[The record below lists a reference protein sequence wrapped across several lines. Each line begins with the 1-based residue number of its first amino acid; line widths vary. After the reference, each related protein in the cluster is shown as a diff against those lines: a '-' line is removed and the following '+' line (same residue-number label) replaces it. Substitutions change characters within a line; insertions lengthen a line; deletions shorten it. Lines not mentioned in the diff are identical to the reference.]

1 MADGDAAP
9 RPHLRRIRPRVRAL
23 AGALLLAA
31 VGTIVLPGQA
41 AAQARCHDEVR
52 LVGGDSESEGDVEYC
67 RNNEWRYV
75 CDDNWDK
82 KDADV
87 ACRQAGYPRGA
98 YRARAGS
105 YYVSLVNVELWL
117 SELACNG
124 NESSLAECDR
134 PGDWGEHHCSPEHE
148 KAGAVCRADAF
159 PTGAPTITGS
169 AQVGRTLLAL
179 TGGISDADG
188 TRKAENG
195 VVEFIRD
202 PRSPDSGRNVD
213 HSFTYQWVQVR
224 GRSERDIPGATRR
237 GYTLT
242 QAEAHIKVK
251 VRVRFVDDDGNREEV
266 TSEAWP
272 AGRNYIGRVSA
283 EDRPQPPQRAAPG
296 YDIREIKRAGGSPGN
311 DDRVTRPHP
320 DPSGSLEVSIEGR
333 SGGRINGRPFALIF
347 DDYTSDRRDDKV
359 VLPGSA
365 SDRRIHWEVSGPAAA
380 MVTVGSEDRNGCAY
394 FRRKSGTFAVNTDPG
409 VSGTVTA
416 RKGDAGGDILHSDT
430 FRVRVRDS
438 VWSSTSPQDLAD
450 RCSDV
455 WLKAEA
461 FPGPEPDPLKPED
474 VDLPAA
480 KIRVLDRYWNAQQN
494 VTVHEGNVVRLRL
507 ELSKAVSFPVTVR
520 YAILGGGGH
529 GRGHRPN
536 PADDFEGLD
545 GYAGE
550 NRKVTFPAWQ
560 RLSDP
565 LEFRARNDGVWEPEE
580 TFTFMLTDPN
590 SSDFYRL
597 PGDGGDAEAEVT
609 IAKSRNPAPPH
620 KALRVSIH
628 QTDESTVVQGDP
640 VKFLLQVH
648 DPDPHDAVSL
658 AAVGGSVP
666 MRLVVVC
673 EKLDRDHNFFN
684 QNRAA
689 ECRDLT
695 LEGTRGRDTD
705 GGLSKEIAV
714 SGSRTISVGTEP
726 DTIHRDRT
734 QENFS
739 IRLRY
744 DGDHDGVVAPLG
756 VSGNWFTLGSIRKAG
771 HLGDPCDHV
780 AEDIVTGCAV
790 AATAATAAAQEEEQ
804 EQEAGPL
811 TAKFLDVPVSHDGA
825 GAFTLRLEFSAD
837 VEISPEDLRDH
848 ALSANG
854 GAVTGVSRVGGA
866 KDLFEVTVTP
876 AGDGAVSVQLLP
888 AFGGCEAE
896 GAVCTASGT
905 ALSSLLLT
913 RVRGPGPGLT
923 VADAEATEGEDAT
936 LDFVVTLSPAA
947 DGTVT
952 VAYETSDGTATAPA
966 DYTAASGTLTFDP
979 GETSKTVPVA
989 IVDDGVEDSGE
1000 TMKLT
1005 LSGATGAAID
1015 DREAIGTI
1023 LNTEPLTASFSDL
1036 PEAHD
1041 GSTAFTFELTFSE
1054 DVEGLSYAT
1063 LRDGGIEATGGTV
1076 TKARRH
1082 GSGTNRHW
1090 TIHVAPD
1097 GDGPVTVVLPET
1109 ADCADDGAVCAPD
1122 GRMLSNESRA
1132 TVQGPP
1138 AVPLTASFSD
1148 LPEAH
1153 DGSSAFTF
1161 TLTFSEDVEGL
1172 SYATLRDGAFD
1183 VAGGRVVK
1191 APRKVRGS
1199 NESWTIHVEPDGNGP
1214 VTVAL
1219 PETTDCADDGAV
1231 CTPDGRMLS
1240 NGSRATVPGPPG
1252 LSVAD
1257 AAANEADTDASLD
1270 FAVTLDRAASGTVTV
1285 AYETSDG
1292 TAAAPGDYA
1301 ETSGTLTFSAGEV
1314 AKTVSVPV
1322 HADHH
1327 DEGSETMTLTLS
1339 APTGGAYLKDAEATG
1354 TIANSGPVPQ
1364 AWLSRFG
1371 RTVAE
1376 QGVDAVRSRLSA
1388 DRTPGFRGSI
1398 AGEAL
1403 PDGTGTDGAGTET
1416 ADAAGGET
1424 GEGPL
1429 AIPEFTESE
1438 RLAFLALLAPATGGD
1453 GDDDGADSR
1462 SGTAEEAMLGTAFEI
1477 ARETDGGLSLG
1488 LWGRVA
1494 RSGFSGRQGDLDLDG
1509 DVTSAMLGTDWKRRD
1524 ALLGLMLFR
1533 SRGEG
1538 GYAGPAGE
1546 GRIEADLTGLVP
1558 WAGRRKDGTATLWG
1572 AAGTGR
1578 GGMTLAPEGQDPVEA
1593 GLGWSMAAAGA
1604 EGAPVTVA
1612 ALGEADLRWRADA
1625 LATRTTSDAVEGLAA
1640 SSAETV
1646 RLSLG
1651 LEAAW
1656 ERTLASGATLSP
1668 RLEFGL
1674 RHDGGDAETGFGIE
1688 AGGGVRYRDPGR
1700 GLSVSVDGRALAL
1713 HEDGDL
1719 RDWGMGVS
1727 LEWDPRPE
1735 TRLGP
1740 SVIATR
1746 GWGGAPSGGVAAL
1759 LDPEALPGDDGGAGG
1774 GSGSLGLEMAWG
1786 TDLSAWRHGAVGS
1799 AYGRVSGSPDAEE
1812 LRLGWRVAPDE
1823 GHDVGLDHDFWLE
1836 SRHGRGGRDRG
1847 RPELDEGEDG
1857 RAVLPGHRPRRGRG
1871 RRRGRVPPDAGM
1883 VGKEGRAPRAH
1894 VSGTVAPS
1902 ADGSAQ
1908 DAGGAHA
1915 GERRHGRWWIA
1926 RPDGW
1931 AEEGCYVHGLMHG
1944 EWVLR
1949 DPEGRIVARERWCLG
1964 RSAGP
1969 GPADGGD
1976 AACAVALPDA
1986 CRQESTP

>member
-1 MADGDAAP
+1 MHMFSGGIGVPAFRPAAGSGAGFGSRSWPGGASRFPAHTGSGFAIVGESPARVFPGRRAAIADAGAAP
-9 RPHLRRIRPRVRAL
+9 RPHLRRIRSRVRAL

-41 AAQARCHDEVR
+41 AAQERCHDEVR
-52 LVGGDSESEGDVEYC
+52 FVQGFSAVVSEGEGDVEYC

-98 YRARAGS
+98 YRARIGS
-105 YYVSLVNVELWL
+105 YYVNRADTEFWL

-134 PGDWGEHHCSPEHE
+134 PGDWGEHHCSREHE

-195 VVEFIRD
+195 VVEFVRGH
-202 PRSPDSGRNVD
+202 SPVSGRHVD

-224 GRSERDIPGATRR
+224 GGSERDIPGATRR

-251 VRVRFVDDDGNREEV
+251 VRVRFVDDDGNVEEL

-272 AGRNYIGRVSA
+272 QGRNYIARVSA

-296 YDIREIKRAGGSPGN
+296 YDIRHIKRAGGSPGN

-320 DPSGSLEVSIEGR
+320 DTSGSLITWIDGR
-333 SGGRINGRPFALIF
+333 SGGRISGSPFGLIF
-347 DDYTSDRRDDKV
+347 DDYTSNRKDDKL

-409 VSGTVTA
+409 VSGTITA

-430 FRVRVRDS
+430 FRVRVHDS
-438 VWSSTSPQDLAD
+438 AVGSSPQSLAG

-461 FPGPEPDPLKPED
+461 FPGPEPNPLRPQD
-474 VDLPAA
+474 VDLPTAA
-480 KIRVLDRYWNAQQN
+480 IRVLDRYWNAHQK
-494 VTVHEGNVVRLRL
+494 VTVHEGQVARLRL

-520 YAILGGGGH
+520 YAIFGTGGH
-529 GRGHRPN
+529 GRGYRPN
-536 PADDFEGLD
+536 PDEDFEGLD

-550 NRKVTFPAWQ
+550 NRTVTIPAGQ

-565 LEFRARNDGVWEPEE
+565 LEFRARADGVWEPDEA
-580 TFTFMLTDPN
+580 FAFVLGDPHEGH
-590 SSDFYRL
+590 FYRL
-597 PGDGGDAEAEVT
+597 RGDGGDAEAEVT
-609 IAKSRNPAPPH
+609 IAKSRSPAPRH

-640 VKFLLQVH
+640 VKFELRVH

-658 AAVGGSVP
+658 AAIGGSVP

-673 EKLDRDHNFFN
+673 EKEDTKHNFFN

-695 LEGTRGRDTD
+695 LEGTRGRSDD
-705 GGLSKEIAV
+705 GWLSKEIAV
-714 SGSRTISVGTEP
+714 TGSRTISVGTEP
-726 DTIHRDRT
+726 DTIHRNRT

-744 DGDHDGVVAPLG
+744 DGDHDGVIAPLG

-811 TAKFLDVPVSHDGA
+811 TAKFLDVPVSHDGSS
-825 GAFTLRLEFSAD
+825 AFTLRLEFSAD

-848 ALSANG
+848 VLSANG
-854 GAVTGVSRVGGA
+854 GTVTGVSRVDAA
-866 KDLFEVTVTP
+866 KDLFEVTVMPSGEGT
-876 AGDGAVSVQLLP
+876 VSVQLLP

-952 VAYETSDGTATAPA
+952 VAYETSDGDATAPE

-1000 TMKLT
+1000 TMRLT
-1005 LSGATGAAID
+1005 LSGATNAAID

-1041 GSTAFTFELTFSE
+1041 GSAAFTFELTFSE
-1054 DVEGLSYAT
+1054 DVEGLSYRT
-1063 LRDGGIEATGGTV
+1063 LKFGGFDVTGGTV
-1076 TKARRH
+1076 TRALRH
-1082 GSGTNRHW
+1082 PPGTNLHWTIHVEPDGDGPVTVVLPATTDCADVGAVCAPDGRMLSNESRATVEGPPAVPLTASFSELPAAHDGSSAFTFELTFSEDVGGLSFRTLKFGGFDVTGGTVTRALRHPPGTNRHW

-1097 GDGPVTVVLPET
+1097 GNGPVTVVLPAT
-1109 ADCADDGAVCAPD
+1109 TGCADDGAVCAPD

-1132 TVQGPP
+1132 TV
-1138 AVPLTASFSD
+1138 L
-1148 LPEAH
+1148 
-1153 DGSSAFTF
+1153 
-1161 TLTFSEDVEGL
+1161 
-1172 SYATLRDGAFD
+1172 
-1183 VAGGRVVK
+1183 
-1191 APRKVRGS
+1191 
-1199 NESWTIHVEPDGNGP
+1199 
-1214 VTVAL
+1214 
-1219 PETTDCADDGAV
+1219 
-1231 CTPDGRMLS
+1231 
-1240 NGSRATVPGPPG
+1240 GPPG

-1257 AAANEADTDASLD
+1257 AEANEADTDAALA
-1270 FAVTLDRAASGTVTV
+1270 FAVTLDREAAGTVTV

-1292 TAAAPGDYA
+1292 TAVAPGDYTA
-1301 ETSGTLTFSAGEV
+1301 ASGTLTFAAGEV

-1327 DEGSETMTLTLS
+1327 DEGSERMKLTLS
-1339 APTGGAYLKDAEATG
+1339 SATGGAYLKDPEATG
-1354 TIANSGPVPQ
+1354 TITNSGPVPQ

-1388 DRTPGFRGSI
+1388 DRTPGFRGRI
-1398 AGEAL
+1398 AGETL
-1403 PDGTGTDGAGTET
+1403 PDGTET
-1416 ADAAGGET
+1416 AEAADGGT
-1424 GEGPL
+1424 GDGGPL

-1438 RLAFLALLAPATGGD
+1438 RLAFLALLAPVTAGED

-1462 SGTAEEAMLGTAFEI
+1462 SGSAEEAMLGTAFEI

-1494 RSGFSGRQGDLDLDG
+1494 RSGFSGRQGDLELDG
-1509 DVTSAMLGTDWKRRD
+1509 DVTSAMLGTDWKRRE

-1538 GYAGPAGE
+1538 GYAGPAGA
-1546 GRIEADLTGLVP
+1546 GRIEADLAGLVP

-1578 GGMTLAPEGQDPVEA
+1578 GEMTLTTEGQDPVTA
-1593 GLGWSMAAAGA
+1593 GLDWSMAAAGA

-1612 ALGEADLRWRADA
+1612 ALGGADLRWRADA
-1625 LATRTTSDAVEGLAA
+1625 LATRTTSDAAA
-1640 SSAETV
+1640 GVAVSSAETV

-1656 ERTLASGATLSP
+1656 ERTLASGAALSP
-1668 RLEFGL
+1668 RIEFGL
-1674 RHDGGDAETGFGIE
+1674 RRDGGDAETGFGIE
-1688 AGGGVRYRDPGR
+1688 AGGGVRYRDPGH

-1713 HEDGDL
+1713 HEDRDL
-1719 RDWGMGVS
+1719 RDWGIAVS

-1740 SVIATR
+1740 SVFATR

-1759 LDPEALPGDDGGAGG
+1759 LDPEALPGDGG
-1774 GSGSLGLEMAWG
+1774 GTGGEAGSLGLEMAWG
-1786 TDLSAWRHGAVGS
+1786 TDLGGWRHGMTGS

-1812 LRLGWRVAPDE
+1812 LRLGWRIAPDE
-1823 GHDVGLDHDFWLE
+1823 GHDVGLEHDFWLDP
-1836 SRHGRGGRDRG
+1836 GTG
-1847 RPELDEGEDG
+1847 EG
-1857 RAVLPGHRPRRGRG
+1857 
-1871 RRRGRVPPDAGM
+1871 AGI
-1883 VGKEGRAPRAH
+1883 G
-1894 VSGTVAPS
+1894 
-1902 ADGSAQ
+1902 
-1908 DAGGAHA
+1908 AGLS
-1915 GERRHGRWWIA
+1915 W
-1926 RPDGW
+1926 
-1931 AEEGCYVHGLMHG
+1931 
-1944 EWVLR
+1944 
-1949 DPEGRIVARERWCLG
+1949 ARERTGIRSSSALDLG
-1964 RSAGP
+1964 ANERGGVEAGFR
-1969 GPADGGD
+1969 
-1976 AACAVALPDA
+1976 LT
-1986 CRQESTP
+1986 REW